1 MRISDYKLADPEI
14 PKISKTQ
21 FLKLTPEKQKEYLR
35 LYKTQI
41 IPKLSVLREHHRFYT
56 IHGGRGSGK
65 STSVAKWLTQK
76 MTAETHTLLC
86 TREIQNSLAESSY
99 QMLVD
104 MIAYQELGG
113 WNIQKEKIF
122 NDNGSKIIFHGL
134 RDNKSANSLKSYVNI
149 DLVWCEEAQ
158 SLSANS
164 LRLLLPTIREEGAE
178 FYFTYNPETEEDA
191 VEIIKTRQDVL
202 DVEVNWNDNPFF
214 PEQLRMEM
222 EADFKTD
229 PDEAE
234 HVWNGQ
240 YRKQAENAVMSRLA
254 VHEAMERE
262 VDTEGDY
269 QIAVDVARYGSDSS
283 IISMRKGLKMIDLK
297 EYKNISLVELCG
309 HIEVI
314 AGNNHD
320 MTIKVDETGV
330 GGGVVDIL
338 QGRGYRNVIGIN
350 FGSKP
355 QDTDKFADLPSEMWC
370 TFPISDVSLLNDS
383 GLFHELTD
391 RRFSYD
397 HKARRQVES
406 KDSYKARNGGKSP
419 DKADSVLMLYYEP
432 KINRP
437 MLY

>member
-1 MRISDYKLADPEI
+1 MKEYILAEPEI
-14 PKISKTQ
+14 PKITEEQ
-21 FLKLTPEKQKEYLR
+21 FLSLSKEQQDEYVFLFR
-35 LYKTQI
+35 TQI
-41 IPKLSVLREHHRFYT
+41 IPKLSVLREHHRFYL

-65 STSVAKWLTQK
+65 STSVAKWLLQK
-76 MTAETHTLLC
+76 MTKESHTLLC
-86 TREIQNSLAESSY
+86 TREIQNSLSESSY

-104 MIAYQELGG
+104 MIEYQQLNG
-113 WNIQKEKIF
+113 WTVQKEKIYHE
-122 NDNGSKIIFHGL
+122 NGSKIIFHGL
-134 RDNKSANSLKSYVNI
+134 RDTTAANSLKSIVNVS
-149 DLVWCEEAQ
+149 LVWVEEAQ

-191 VEIIKTRQDVL
+191 VEIIKTRKDVL
-202 DVEVNWNDNPFF
+202 DIEVNWYDNPFF
-214 PEQLRMEM
+214 PQQLMDEL
-222 EADFKTD
+222 EADFAEN

-234 HVWNGQ
+234 HIWNGK
-240 YRKQAENAVMSRLA
+240 YRKQADNAVMSRVA

-262 VDTEGDY
+262 VDTDGDN

-283 IISMRKGLKMIDLK
+283 IISMRKGLKMTGLK
-297 EYKNISLVELCG
+297 EFKNMSLVELCG
-309 HIEVI
+309 HIEI
-314 AGNNHD
+314 MAGNNRN

-338 QGRGYRNVIGIN
+338 QSRGYKNVIGIN
-350 FGSKP
+350 FGGKP
-355 QDTDKFADLPSEMWC
+355 QDADKFADLPSEMWC
-370 TFPISDVSLLNDS
+370 TFPISEVSLMNDS

-397 HKARRQVES
+397 RKARRQVES

-419 DKADSVLMLYYEP
+419 DKADSVLMLFYEP

>member
-1 MRISDYKLADPEI
+1 MTEPLIPAISEK
-14 PKISKTQ
+14 K
-21 FLKLTPEKQKEYLR
+21 FLSLSAEKQKDYLR
-35 LYKTQI
+35 LY
-41 IPKLSVLREHHRFYT
+41 REQVVPCLEVFRKPAPYKIT
-56 IHGGRGSGK
+56 AGGRGSGK
-65 STSVAKWLTQK
+65 SWSIASLLMQEL
-76 MTAETHTLLC
+76 TAEKHALLC
-86 TREIQNSLAESSY
+86 CREIQKSLADSSY
-99 QMLVD
+99 KLCVD
-104 MIAYQELGG
+104 TIERLHLNG
-113 WNIQKEKIF
+113 WTVTKETLE
-122 NDNGSKIIFHGL
+122 NENGSRVIFRGL
-134 RDNKSANSLKSYVNI
+134 KDLRAGNAIKSLEGY
-149 DLVWCEEAQ
+149 DRCWLEEAQ
-158 SLSANS
+158 SIS
-164 LRLLLPTIREEGAE
+164 LESLQLLLPTIRVLGSEIWAC
-178 FYFTYNPETEEDA
+178 YNPNTEEDA
-191 VEIIKTRQDVL
+191 IEMLKLREGAIVVSC
-202 DVEVNWNDNPFF
+202 NWNDNPWFN
-214 PEQLRMEM
+214 ERLKAER
-222 EADFKTD
+222 EADYKFN
-229 PDEAE
+229 PELARHIWE
-234 HVWNGQ
+234 GE
-240 YRKQAENAVMSRLA
+240 YLAQADNAVMSRLA

-262 VDTEGDY
+262 VDSEGDY

>member
-1 MRISDYKLADPEI
+1 MELAI
-14 PKISKTQ
+14 PKITKKQ
-21 FLKLTPEKQKEYLR
+21 FLSLSPEKQEKYLQ
-35 LYKTQI
+35 LYQTQVVPCLEVFRNPAPYKI
-41 IPKLSVLREHHRFYT
+41 SY
-56 IHGGRGSGK
+56 GGRGSGK
-65 STSVAKWLTQK
+65 SWSFASLLSQK
-76 MTAETHTLLC
+76 LTAEKHNLLC
-86 TREIQNSLAESSY
+86 CREIQKSLEDSSY
-99 QMLVD
+99 KLLVET
-104 MIAYQELGG
+104 IERLNLKG
-113 WNIQKEKIF
+113 WVIKKDTLENE
-122 NDNGSKIIFHGL
+122 NGSRVIFRGL
-134 RDNKSANSLKSYVNI
+134 KDLRAGNAIKSLEGY
-149 DLVWCEEAQ
+149 DLAWLEEAQ
-158 SLSANS
+158 AISLES
-164 LRLLLPTIREEGAE
+164 LQLLLPTIRMNGSEIWAC
-178 FYFTYNPETEEDA
+178 YNPNTEEDA
-191 VEIIKTRQDVL
+191 IEMLKQREGAISVKC
-202 DVEVNWNDNPFF
+202 NWSDNPWFT
-214 PEQLRMEM
+214 ERLAKER
-222 EADFKTD
+222 EADYKFN
-229 PDEAE
+229 PEIARHIWE
-234 HVWNGQ
+234 GE
-240 YRKQAENAVMSRLA
+240 YLAQADNAVMSRIA

-262 VDTEGDY
+262 VDSEGDY

-309 HIEVI
+309 HIEVM

-397 HKARRQVES
+397 HKARRVVES
-406 KDSYKARNGGKSP
+406 KDSYKARNNGKSP
-419 DKADSVLMLYYEP
+419 DKADSVLMLFYEP

>member
-1 MRISDYKLADPEI
+1 MVELTI
-14 PKISKTQ
+14 PKISKKK
-21 FLKLTPEKQKEYLR
+21 FLSLSAEKQKEYIR
-35 LYKTQI
+35 LFQTQVVPCLEVFRNPAPYKI
-41 IPKLSVLREHHRFYT
+41 SY
-56 IHGGRGSGK
+56 GGRGSGK
-65 STSVAKWLTQK
+65 SWSFASLLSQK
-76 MTAETHTLLC
+76 LTAEKHNLLC
-86 TREIQNSLAESSY
+86 CREIQKSLEDSSY
-99 QMLVD
+99 KLLVET
-104 MIAYQELGG
+104 IERLNLKG
-113 WNIQKEKIF
+113 WVIKKDTLENE
-122 NDNGSKIIFHGL
+122 NGSRVIFRGL
-134 RDNKSANSLKSYVNI
+134 KDLRAGNAIKSLEGY
-149 DLVWCEEAQ
+149 DLAWLEEAQ
-158 SLSANS
+158 AISLES
-164 LRLLLPTIREEGAE
+164 LQLLLPTIRMNGSEIWAC
-178 FYFTYNPETEEDA
+178 YNPNTEEDA
-191 VEIIKTRQDVL
+191 IEMLKAREGAISVKC
-202 DVEVNWNDNPFF
+202 NWSDNPWFT
-214 PEQLRMEM
+214 ERLAKER
-222 EADFKTD
+222 EADYKFN
-229 PDEAE
+229 PELARHIWE
-234 HVWNGQ
+234 GE
-240 YRKQAENAVMSRLA
+240 YLAQADNAVMSRLA

-262 VDTEGDY
+262 VDSEGDY

-309 HIEVI
+309 HIEVM

>member
-1 MRISDYKLADPEI
+1 MVELTI
-14 PKISKTQ
+14 PKISKKK
-21 FLKLTPEKQKEYLR
+21 FLSLSAEKQKEYLR
-35 LYKTQI
+35 LFQTQVVPCLEVFRNPAPYKI
-41 IPKLSVLREHHRFYT
+41 SY
-56 IHGGRGSGK
+56 GGRGSGK
-65 STSVAKWLTQK
+65 SWSFASLLSQK
-76 MTAETHTLLC
+76 LTAEKHNLLC
-86 TREIQNSLAESSY
+86 CREIQKSLEDSSY
-99 QMLVD
+99 KLLVET
-104 MIAYQELGG
+104 IERLNLKG
-113 WNIQKEKIF
+113 WVIKKDTLENE
-122 NDNGSKIIFHGL
+122 NGSRVIFRGL
-134 RDNKSANSLKSYVNI
+134 KDLRAGNAIKSLEGY
-149 DLVWCEEAQ
+149 DLAWLEEAQ
-158 SLSANS
+158 AISLES
-164 LRLLLPTIREEGAE
+164 LQLLLPTIRVNGSEIWAC
-178 FYFTYNPETEEDA
+178 YNPNTEEDA
-191 VEIIKTRQDVL
+191 IEMLKQREGAISVKC
-202 DVEVNWNDNPFF
+202 NWSDNPWFT
-214 PEQLRMEM
+214 ERLAKER
-222 EADFKTD
+222 EADYKFN
-229 PDEAE
+229 PELARHIWE
-234 HVWNGQ
+234 GE
-240 YRKQAENAVMSRLA
+240 YLAQADNAVMSRLA

-262 VDTEGDY
+262 VDSEGDY

-309 HIEVI
+309 HIEVM

>member
-1 MRISDYKLADPEI
+1 MA
-14 PKISKTQ
+14 
-21 FLKLTPEKQKEYLR
+21 
-35 LYKTQI
+35 
-41 IPKLSVLREHHRFYT
+41 
-56 IHGGRGSGK
+56 
-65 STSVAKWLTQK
+65 WL
-76 MTAETHTLLC
+76 
-86 TREIQNSLAESSY
+86 
-99 QMLVD
+99 
-104 MIAYQELGG
+104 
-113 WNIQKEKIF
+113 
-122 NDNGSKIIFHGL
+122 
-134 RDNKSANSLKSYVNI
+134 
-149 DLVWCEEAQ
+149 EEAQ
-158 SLSANS
+158 AISLES
-164 LRLLLPTIREEGAE
+164 LQLLLPTIRMNGSEIWAC
-178 FYFTYNPETEEDA
+178 YNPNTEEDA
-191 VEIIKTRQDVL
+191 IESLKLREGAVVVKC
-202 DVEVNWNDNPFF
+202 NWNDNPWFT
-214 PEQLRMEM
+214 EKLAKDR
-222 EADFKTD
+222 EADYKFN
-229 PDEAE
+229 PELARHIWE
-234 HVWNGQ
+234 GE
-240 YRKQAENAVMSRLA
+240 YLSQADNAVMSRIA

-262 VDTEGDY
+262 VEEEGDY

-283 IISMRKGLKMIDLK
+283 IISMRKGLKLKELK
-297 EYKNISLVELCG
+297 EYKNMSLVELCG

-314 AGNNHD
+314 AGNNHN

-338 QGRGYRNVIGIN
+338 QARGYRNVIGIN

>member
-1 MRISDYKLADPEI
+1 MIEPLIPVISEK
-14 PKISKTQ
+14 K
-21 FLKLTPEKQKEYLR
+21 FLSLSAEKQKDYLR
-35 LYKTQI
+35 LY
-41 IPKLSVLREHHRFYT
+41 REQVVPCLEVFRNPAPYK
-56 IHGGRGSGK
+56 ISYGGRGSGK
-65 STSVAKWLTQK
+65 SWSFASLLMQEL
-76 MTAETHTLLC
+76 TAEKHALLC
-86 TREIQNSLAESSY
+86 CREIQKSLADSSY
-99 QMLVD
+99 KLCVD
-104 MIAYQELGG
+104 TIERLHLNG
-113 WNIQKEKIF
+113 WTVTKETLE
-122 NDNGSKIIFHGL
+122 NENGSRVIFRGL
-134 RDNKSANSLKSYVNI
+134 KDLRAGNAIKSLEGYDRCWI
-149 DLVWCEEAQ
+149 EEAQ
-158 SLSANS
+158 SIS
-164 LRLLLPTIREEGAE
+164 LESLQLLLPTIRVLGSEIWAC
-178 FYFTYNPETEEDA
+178 YNPNTEEDA
-191 VEIIKTRQDVL
+191 IEMLKLREGAIVVSC
-202 DVEVNWNDNPFF
+202 NWNDNPWFN
-214 PEQLRMEM
+214 ERLKAER
-222 EADFKTD
+222 EADYKFNS
-229 PDEAE
+229 ELARHIWE
-234 HVWNGQ
+234 GE
-240 YRKQAENAVMSRLA
+240 YLAQADNSVMSRLA

-262 VDTEGDY
+262 ITDEGDW

-283 IISMRKGLKMIDLK
+283 IISMRKGLVMKALK

-309 HIEVI
+309 HIEVM

-391 RRFSYD
+391 RRYSYD

-432 KINRP
+432 KIIRP

>member
-1 MRISDYKLADPEI
+1 MVELTI
-14 PKISKTQ
+14 PKISKKK
-21 FLKLTPEKQKEYLR
+21 FLSLSAEKQKEYLR
-35 LYKTQI
+35 LFQTQVVPCLEVFRNPAPYKI
-41 IPKLSVLREHHRFYT
+41 SY
-56 IHGGRGSGK
+56 GGRGSGK
-65 STSVAKWLTQK
+65 SWSFASLLSQK
-76 MTAETHTLLC
+76 LTAEKHNLLC
-86 TREIQNSLAESSY
+86 CREIQKSLEDSSY
-99 QMLVD
+99 KLLVET
-104 MIAYQELGG
+104 IERLNLKG
-113 WNIQKEKIF
+113 WVIKKDTLENE
-122 NDNGSKIIFHGL
+122 NGSRVIFRGL
-134 RDNKSANSLKSYVNI
+134 KDLRAGNAIKSLEGY
-149 DLVWCEEAQ
+149 DLAWLEEAQ
-158 SLSANS
+158 AISLES
-164 LRLLLPTIREEGAE
+164 LQLLLPTIRMNGSEIWAC
-178 FYFTYNPETEEDA
+178 YNPNTEEDA
-191 VEIIKTRQDVL
+191 IEMLKAREGAISVKC
-202 DVEVNWNDNPFF
+202 NWSDNPWFT
-214 PEQLRMEM
+214 ERLAKER
-222 EADFKTD
+222 EADYKFN
-229 PDEAE
+229 PELARHIWE
-234 HVWNGQ
+234 GE
-240 YRKQAENAVMSRLA
+240 YLSQADNAVMSRLA

-262 VDTEGDY
+262 VDSEGDY

-283 IISMRKGLKMIDLK
+283 IISKRKGLKMIDLK

>member
-1 MRISDYKLADPEI
+1 MELAI
-14 PKISKTQ
+14 PKITKKQ
-21 FLKLTPEKQKEYLR
+21 FLSLSPEKQEKYLQLFQTQVVPCLEVFR
-35 LYKTQI
+35 NPAPYKI
-41 IPKLSVLREHHRFYT
+41 SY
-56 IHGGRGSGK
+56 GGRGSGK
-65 STSVAKWLTQK
+65 SWSFASLLSQK
-76 MTAETHTLLC
+76 LTAEKHNLLC
-86 TREIQNSLAESSY
+86 CREIQKSLEDSSY
-99 QMLVD
+99 KLLVET
-104 MIAYQELGG
+104 IERLNLKG
-113 WNIQKEKIF
+113 WVIKKDTLENE
-122 NDNGSKIIFHGL
+122 NGSRVIFRGL
-134 RDNKSANSLKSYVNI
+134 KDLRAGNAIKSLEGY
-149 DLVWCEEAQ
+149 DLAWLEEAQ
-158 SLSANS
+158 AISLES
-164 LRLLLPTIREEGAE
+164 LQLLLPTIRMNGSEIWAC
-178 FYFTYNPETEEDA
+178 YNPNTEEDA
-191 VEIIKTRQDVL
+191 IEMLKAREGAIVVKC
-202 DVEVNWNDNPFF
+202 NWCDNPWFT
-214 PEQLRMEM
+214 ERLAKER
-222 EADFKTD
+222 EADYKFN
-229 PDEAE
+229 PELARHIWE
-234 HVWNGQ
+234 GE
-240 YRKQAENAVMSRLA
+240 YLAQADNAVMSRLA

-262 VDTEGDY
+262 VDSEGDY

-309 HIEVI
+309 HIEVM

-432 KINRP
+432 KIIRP

>member
-1 MRISDYKLADPEI
+1 MVELTI
-14 PKISKTQ
+14 PKISKKK
-21 FLKLTPEKQKEYLR
+21 FLSLSAEKQKEYLR
-35 LYKTQI
+35 LFQTQVVPCLEVFRNPAPYKI
-41 IPKLSVLREHHRFYT
+41 SY
-56 IHGGRGSGK
+56 GGRGSGK
-65 STSVAKWLTQK
+65 SWSFASLLSQK
-76 MTAETHTLLC
+76 LTAEKHNLLC
-86 TREIQNSLAESSY
+86 CREIQKSLEDSSY
-99 QMLVD
+99 KLLVET
-104 MIAYQELGG
+104 IERLNLKG
-113 WNIQKEKIF
+113 WVIKKDTLENE
-122 NDNGSKIIFHGL
+122 NGSRVIFRGL
-134 RDNKSANSLKSYVNI
+134 KDLRAGNAIKSLEGY
-149 DLVWCEEAQ
+149 DLAWLEEAQ
-158 SLSANS
+158 AISLES
-164 LRLLLPTIREEGAE
+164 LQLLLPTIRMNGSEIWAC
-178 FYFTYNPETEEDA
+178 YNPNTEEDA
-191 VEIIKTRQDVL
+191 IEMLKQREGAICVKC
-202 DVEVNWNDNPFF
+202 NWSDNPWFT
-214 PEQLRMEM
+214 ERLAKER
-222 EADFKTD
+222 EADYKFN
-229 PDEAE
+229 PELARHIWE
-234 HVWNGQ
+234 GE
-240 YRKQAENAVMSRLA
+240 YLAQADNAVMSRLA

-262 VDTEGDY
+262 VDSEGDY

-309 HIEVI
+309 HIEVM

-419 DKADSVLMLYYEP
+419 DKADSVLMLFYEP
-432 KINRP
+432 KIIRP

>member
-1 MRISDYKLADPEI
+1 MVELAI
-14 PKISKTQ
+14 PKITKKQ
-21 FLKLTPEKQKEYLR
+21 FLSLSPEKQEKYLQ
-35 LYKTQI
+35 LYQTQVVPCLEVFRNPAPYKI
-41 IPKLSVLREHHRFYT
+41 SY
-56 IHGGRGSGK
+56 GGRGSGK
-65 STSVAKWLTQK
+65 SWSFASLLSQK
-76 MTAETHTLLC
+76 LTAEKHNLLC
-86 TREIQNSLAESSY
+86 CREIQKSLEDSSY
-99 QMLVD
+99 KLLVET
-104 MIAYQELGG
+104 IERLNLKG
-113 WNIQKEKIF
+113 WVIKKDTLENE
-122 NDNGSKIIFHGL
+122 NGSRVIFRGL
-134 RDNKSANSLKSYVNI
+134 KDLRAGNAIKSLEGY
-149 DLVWCEEAQ
+149 DLAWLEEAQ
-158 SLSANS
+158 AISLES
-164 LRLLLPTIREEGAE
+164 LQLLLPTIRMNGSEIWAC
-178 FYFTYNPETEEDA
+178 YNPNTEEDA
-191 VEIIKTRQDVL
+191 IEMLKAREGAISVKC
-202 DVEVNWNDNPFF
+202 NWSDNPWFT
-214 PEQLRMEM
+214 ERLAKER
-222 EADFKTD
+222 EADYKFN
-229 PDEAE
+229 PELARHIWE
-234 HVWNGQ
+234 GE
-240 YRKQAENAVMSRLA
+240 YLSQADNAVMSRLA

-262 VDTEGDY
+262 VDSEGDY

-297 EYKNISLVELCG
+297 EYKKISLVELCG
-309 HIEVI
+309 HIEVM

>member
-1 MRISDYKLADPEI
+1 MELAI
-14 PKISKTQ
+14 PKITKKQ
-21 FLKLTPEKQKEYLR
+21 FLSLSPEKQEKYLQ
-35 LYKTQI
+35 LYQTQVVPCLEVFRNPAPYKI
-41 IPKLSVLREHHRFYT
+41 SY
-56 IHGGRGSGK
+56 GGRGSGK
-65 STSVAKWLTQK
+65 SWSFASLLSQK
-76 MTAETHTLLC
+76 LTAEKHNLLC
-86 TREIQNSLAESSY
+86 CREIQKSLEDSSY
-99 QMLVD
+99 KLLVET
-104 MIAYQELGG
+104 IERLNLKG
-113 WNIQKEKIF
+113 WVIKKDTLENE
-122 NDNGSKIIFHGL
+122 NGSRVIFRGL
-134 RDNKSANSLKSYVNI
+134 KDLRAGNAIKSLEGY
-149 DLVWCEEAQ
+149 DLAWLEEAQ
-158 SLSANS
+158 AISLES
-164 LRLLLPTIREEGAE
+164 LQLLLPTIRKNGSEIWAC
-178 FYFTYNPETEEDA
+178 YNPNTEEDA
-191 VEIIKTRQDVL
+191 IEMLKAREGAISVKC
-202 DVEVNWNDNPFF
+202 NWSDNPWFT
-214 PEQLRMEM
+214 ERLVKER
-222 EADFKTD
+222 EADYKFN
-229 PDEAE
+229 PELARHIWE
-234 HVWNGQ
+234 GE
-240 YRKQAENAVMSRLA
+240 YLAQADNAVMSRLA

-262 VDTEGDY
+262 VDSEGDY

-309 HIEVI
+309 HIEVM

>member
-1 MRISDYKLADPEI
+1 MTELTI
-14 PKISKTQ
+14 PKITKKQ
-21 FLKLTPEKQKEYLR
+21 FLSLTPEKQKEYLR
-35 LYKTQI
+35 LYQTQVVPCLEVFRNPAPYKI
-41 IPKLSVLREHHRFYT
+41 SY
-56 IHGGRGSGK
+56 GGRGSGK
-65 STSVAKWLTQK
+65 SWSFASLLSQK
-76 MTAETHTLLC
+76 LTAEKHNLLC
-86 TREIQNSLAESSY
+86 CREIQKSLEDSSY
-99 QMLVD
+99 KLLVET
-104 MIAYQELGG
+104 IERLNLKG
-113 WNIQKEKIF
+113 WVIKKDTLENE
-122 NDNGSKIIFHGL
+122 NGSRVIFRGL
-134 RDNKSANSLKSYVNI
+134 KDLRAGNAIKSLEGY
-149 DLVWCEEAQ
+149 DLAWLEEAQ
-158 SLSANS
+158 AISLES
-164 LRLLLPTIREEGAE
+164 LQLLLPTIRMNGSEIWAC
-178 FYFTYNPETEEDA
+178 YNPNTEEDA
-191 VEIIKTRQDVL
+191 IEMLKAREGAVVVKC
-202 DVEVNWNDNPFF
+202 NWSDNPWFT
-214 PEQLRMEM
+214 ERLAKER
-222 EADFKTD
+222 EADYKFN
-229 PDEAE
+229 PELARHIWE
-234 HVWNGQ
+234 GE
-240 YRKQAENAVMSRLA
+240 YLAQADNAVMSRLA

-262 VDTEGDY
+262 VESEGDY

-309 HIEVI
+309 HIEVM

-338 QGRGYRNVIGIN
+338 QGRDYRNVIGIN

-419 DKADSVLMLYYEP
+419 DKADSVLMLFYEP

>member
-1 MRISDYKLADPEI
+1 MENLAKPLI
-14 PKISKTQ
+14 PKITKEQ
-21 FLKLTPEKQKEYLR
+21 FLKLTPEKQERYLW
-35 LYKTQI
+35 LYQSQVVPCLEVFRQPAPYKITA
-41 IPKLSVLREHHRFYT
+41 
-56 IHGGRGSGK
+56 GGRGSGK
-65 STSVAKWLTQK
+65 SWSFASLLSQK
-76 MTAETHTLLC
+76 LTAEKHNLLC
-86 TREIQNSLAESSY
+86 CREIQKSLEDSSY
-99 QMLVD
+99 KLLVET
-104 MIAYQELGG
+104 IERLNLKG
-113 WNIQKEKIF
+113 WVIKKDTLENE
-122 NDNGSKIIFHGL
+122 NGSRVIFRGL
-134 RDNKSANSLKSYVNI
+134 KDLRAGNAIKSLEGY
-149 DLVWCEEAQ
+149 DLAWLEEAQ
-158 SLSANS
+158 AISLES
-164 LRLLLPTIREEGAE
+164 LQLLLPTIRMNGSEIWAC
-178 FYFTYNPETEEDA
+178 YNPNTEEDA
-191 VEIIKTRQDVL
+191 IEMLKAREGAISVKC
-202 DVEVNWNDNPFF
+202 NWSDNPWFT
-214 PEQLRMEM
+214 ERLAKER
-222 EADFKTD
+222 EADYKFN
-229 PDEAE
+229 PELARHIWE
-234 HVWNGQ
+234 GE
-240 YRKQAENAVMSRLA
+240 YLAQADNAVMSRLA

-262 VDTEGDY
+262 VDSEGDY

-309 HIEVI
+309 HIEVM

>member
-1 MRISDYKLADPEI
+1 MTELTI
-14 PKISKTQ
+14 PKITKKQ
-21 FLKLTPEKQKEYLR
+21 FLSLTPEKQKEYLR
-35 LYKTQI
+35 LYQTQVVPCLEVFRNPAPYKI
-41 IPKLSVLREHHRFYT
+41 SY
-56 IHGGRGSGK
+56 GGRGSGK
-65 STSVAKWLTQK
+65 SWSFASLLSQK
-76 MTAETHTLLC
+76 LTAEKHNLLC
-86 TREIQNSLAESSY
+86 CREIQKSLEDSSY
-99 QMLVD
+99 KLLVET
-104 MIAYQELGG
+104 IERLNLKG
-113 WNIQKEKIF
+113 WVIKKDTLENE
-122 NDNGSKIIFHGL
+122 NGSRVIFRGL
-134 RDNKSANSLKSYVNI
+134 KDLRAGNAIKSLEGY
-149 DLVWCEEAQ
+149 DLAWLEEAQ
-158 SLSANS
+158 AISLES
-164 LRLLLPTIREEGAE
+164 LQLLLPTIRMNGSEIWAC
-178 FYFTYNPETEEDA
+178 YNPNTEEDA
-191 VEIIKTRQDVL
+191 IEMLKQREGAICVKC
-202 DVEVNWNDNPFF
+202 NWSDNPWFT
-214 PEQLRMEM
+214 ERLAKER
-222 EADFKTD
+222 EADYKFN
-229 PDEAE
+229 PELARHIWE
-234 HVWNGQ
+234 GE
-240 YRKQAENAVMSRLA
+240 YLAQADNAVMSRLA

-262 VDTEGDY
+262 VDSEGDY

-309 HIEVI
+309 HIEVM

-419 DKADSVLMLYYEP
+419 DKADSVLMLFYEP
-432 KINRP
+432 KIIRP